1 MSNANTIDLTGM
13 KFGKLTVIKEFGHS
27 KDGRVTWLCRC
38 ECGGEKIAS
47 GHDLKSGA
55 TKSCG
60 CLRSGRRNGNL
71 RTGEAPR
78 VINRETGKP
87 KRLYG
92 VWAAIVQRCENPNA
106 KSYKNYGG
114 RGIKMC
120 RQWRN
125 DFSAFEGW
133 AISAGYDEH
142 APQGVCTIDRIDNN
156 GDYCPENCRWT
167 TYKVQSNNR
176 RNNRVLV
183 CDGESHTLQEW
194 AELLG
199 IQDCILRDR
208 IFKLGWDEETA
219 LKTPVRHCKRT
230 KYRTVIQSADIS
242 RP

>member
-1 MSNANTIDLTGM
+1 MTFL
-13 KFGKLTVIKEFGHS
+13 LL
-27 KDGRVTWLCRC
+27 KDGLSLLDMMNMRHRVFALLT
-38 ECGGEKIAS
+38 ESIIM
-47 GHDLKSGA
+47 A
-55 TKSCG
+55 T
-60 CLRSGRRNGNL
+60 
-71 RTGEAPR
+71 
-78 VINRETGKP
+78 I
-87 KRLYG
+87 
-92 VWAAIVQRCENPNA
+92 
-106 KSYKNYGG
+106 
-114 RGIKMC
+114 
-120 RQWRN
+120 
-125 DFSAFEGW
+125 
-133 AISAGYDEH
+133 
-142 APQGVCTIDRIDNN
+142 
-156 GDYCPENCRWT
+156 CPENCRWT